1 MYCMV
6 PPAYRASS
14 DLRFPASGRTVLKI
28 GNLLDRNKG
37 HRIMAFMEFE
47 SADSP
52 NYGMLISRFEESR
65 QWDRALETAQEWL
78 SREPRG
84 GRAHLAAGQALLNL
98 GRPAEAEH
106 HLAQA
111 LAQNPDSDLALR
123 FMSIA
128 QFRQKR
134 FREADDS
141 INKAL
146 SLNPEGAFHWFH
158 LADMFFQQGDLASA
172 KKYAKRARDLAPQN
186 ADILGLLARCEPTDD
201 DSRLWKY
208 RQALELDPENA
219 EIHNNIGVY
228 YLNSKADYE
237 RAEEYFRRALF
248 FEPTLKV
255 ARSNLFITVRH
266 SDAVY
271 RALCGPKDI
280 FLRWL
285 HIGRE
290 ECQRSI
296 PFYLPP
302 LFIARQLCWMLASQ
316 LALAGL
322 ILWAMW
328 FWPLVKVYEF
338 IMVGDIRART
348 GEIGSRRGGF
358 LNYRKWPPRL
368 RLAIFAVVLVSF
380 WGGLAYLCVAFP
392 VADDGVLF
400 GIIGVGLLLGL
411 LGLIGSSIWGHAKK
425 MRNRFHVRRR
435 ARRLGGS
442 LLPDSENVEA
452 PWMNEP

>member
-1 MYCMV
+1 
-6 PPAYRASS
+6 
-14 DLRFPASGRTVLKI
+14 
-28 GNLLDRNKG
+28 
-37 HRIMAFMEFE
+37 MEFE

-172 KKYAKRARDLAPQN
+172 KKFAKKARELAPRD
-186 ADILGLLARCEPTDD
+186 ADILSLLARCEPADD

-219 EIHNNIGVY
+219 EVHNNIGAY
-228 YLNSKADYE
+228 YLNAKGDYK
-237 RAEEYFRRALF
+237 RAEEHFRRALF
-248 FEPTLKV
+248 FNPALKV
-255 ARSNLFITVRH
+255 ARSNLLITVRH

-271 RALCGPKDI
+271 RILCGPKDL

-285 HIGRE
+285 RFGWKER
-290 ECQRSI
+290 QRSI
-296 PFYLPP
+296 PVYLLLL
-302 LFIARQLCWMLASQ
+302 LFWVLTVRA
-316 LALAGL
+316 ALAGA
-322 ILWAMW
+322 ILWAMLV
-328 FWPLVKVYEF
+328 WPLVKVYEF

-348 GEIGSRRGGF
+348 GEIGTKRGGF
-358 LNYRKWPPRL
+358 LNYRKWPLRL

-380 WGGLAYLCVAFP
+380 WGGLACLCLAFP
-392 VADDGVLF
+392 VAEDRVLPVITGF
-400 GIIGVGLLLGL
+400 VLLLGL
-411 LGLIGSSIWGHAKK
+411 LVLIGFWVRTKAKN